1 MRVKEP
7 AIAYKAQN
15 KIYTYEDYLTFPEDS
30 WGVQIIEG
38 ELVVS
43 PSPKTIHQAVL
54 MNLSLAIS
62 AFVRNKKCGE
72 VFFAPFDVILDNH
85 NIVQPDI
92 LYISNENKDV
102 LTEDNV
108 KGAPDLI
115 VEVLSQSTR
124 QFDLL
129 GKKDVYQKFGIKE
142 YWIIDPENKSV
153 AVYFLEKGQYAIYN
167 QEEKEG
173 IISSKILNGFKVS
186 LKEIFNS
193 PI

>member
-30 WGVQIIEG
+30 WGYQIIEG

-62 AFVRNKKCGE
+62 VFVRNKKCGE

-92 LYISNENKDV
+92 LFISNENKDV

-153 AVYFLEKGQYAIYN
+153 AVYFLEKGQYAIHN

-173 IISSKILNGFKVS
+173 IISSKILNGFKLS